1 MSASVLDLND
11 FDLVDKLNPD
21 AKVFVPTSFN
31 NFSIVKRI
39 KNNLTFISMLNKVFK
54 KLTIPIPKLLPPCPK
69 LISKNRVVKTLEGLP
84 CKKKNNYSLKNG
96 IYTWGFKLDMNDSII
111 SKLIKKT
118 EEIFMSENK
127 DEILLKLK
135 SFYDIFLKNLN
146 VKLLDFETILYS
158 FCLLKKYGFFEV
170 WEKNEMLILKNT
182 FILGIF
188 EII

>member
-1 MSASVLDLND
+1 MSVSVLD
-11 FDLVDKLNPD
+11 FDLFDKLNPD
-21 AKVFVPTSFN
+21 AQEFVPTSFKKV
-31 NFSIVKRI
+31 STVKRI
-39 KNNLTFISMLNKVFK
+39 KNNSKFIIMINKVFK
-54 KLTIPIPKLLPPCPK
+54 KSTIPKLLPPCPK
-69 LISKNRVVKTLEGLP
+69 LIPNKRIVKTLEGLP
-84 CKKKNNYSLKNG
+84 CKKMNNSLKNG
-96 IYTWGFKLDMNDSII
+96 IYTWGFKFDTNDSIK
-111 SKLIKKT
+111 SELIKKT

>member
-1 MSASVLDLND
+1 MNVSVLD

-21 AKVFVPTSFN
+21 AKVFIPTSFN
-31 NFSIVKRI
+31 NISIVKGI
-39 KNNLTFISMLNKVFK
+39 KNNLKFISKLNKVLK
-54 KLTIPIPKLLPPCPK
+54 KLTIPKLLPPCPK

-84 CKKKNNYSLKNG
+84 CKKKMNNSLKNG
-96 IYTWGFKLDMNDSII
+96 IYTWGFKLDMNDCII

-118 EEIFMSENK
+118 EEIFMSKNK

-146 VKLLDFETILYS
+146 VNLLDFETVLYS

-188 EII
+188 ELIQ